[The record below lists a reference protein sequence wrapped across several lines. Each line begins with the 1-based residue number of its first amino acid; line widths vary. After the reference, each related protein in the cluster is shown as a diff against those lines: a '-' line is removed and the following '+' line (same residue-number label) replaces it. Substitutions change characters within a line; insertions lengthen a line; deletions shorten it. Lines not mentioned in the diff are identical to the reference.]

1 MPDLGTKE
9 KFVMKVLRFV
19 RYLFGVVFI
28 SLCFSY
34 FKEGD
39 IAGGVI
45 AIVLGLLLFI
55 PEIIKLIAL
64 IVGYKKVKGNTKA
77 DSPKEA
83 LPTTPPR
90 GTYDYEYEAVGLY
103 RPEGVAEIPKIGDT
117 LLLAEQPENPYDD
130 KTVVAQRV
138 KDGKIEDVGYMNK
151 GKLRD
156 MVRDFIESETGTV
169 CAIVTRADEKL
180 EVWIGMDR

>member
-1 MPDLGTKE
+1 MVRNTQNKKCARFGHKGGIRYEGSAVCALSLRRGFHLPLL
-9 KFVMKVLRFV
+9 FVF
-19 RYLFGVVFI
+19 
-28 SLCFSY
+28 
-34 FKEGD
+34 
-39 IAGGVI
+39 
-45 AIVLGLLLFI
+45 LGLLLFI

-103 RPEGVAEIPKIGDT
+103 RPEGVAEMPKIGDT
-117 LLLAEQPENPYDD
+117 LLLAEQSENPYDD

>member
-1 MPDLGTKE
+1 
-9 KFVMKVLRFV
+9 MKVLRFV

-45 AIVLGLLLFI
+45 AIVLGLLLLI

-64 IVGYKKVKGNTKA
+64 TVGYKKVKGN
-77 DSPKEA
+77 SPKEA

-103 RPEGVAEIPKIGDT
+103 RPEGVAEMPKIGDT
-117 LLLAEQPENPYDD
+117 LLLTEQPENPYDD